1 VAATIDIFALR
12 AYALNYGGA
21 RGWQRAIAG
30 MNVFCCDTRM
40 GDDGMTAKADNA
52 GPPAYFVAEV
62 EIHDPAGFQPY
73 AEGFPATLAPFGGRL
88 VSFGAPIVPM
98 EGMEGSTA
106 RAAIVVFPNIRAAE
120 EWFASPTYR
129 QIAPLRHKSARTR
142 AFYVAGLATVTD

>member
-1 VAATIDIFALR
+1 
-12 AYALNYGGA
+12 
-21 RGWQRAIAG
+21 
-30 MNVFCCDTRM
+30 MSVFCCGTKK
-40 GDDGMTAKADNA
+40 GDDRMTATPDSA

-62 EIHDPAGFQPY
+62 EIHDPTGFQSY

-106 RAAIVVFPNIRAAE
+106 RAAIVVFPSVRAAQ
-120 EWFASPTYR
+120 EWFASPAYR

-142 AFYVAGLATVTD
+142 AFYVAGLGTVTD